1 MCVVLDL
8 PPALE
13 RAATEYATVR
23 GTTLERM
30 LVDYL
35 EGELGRKR
43 EADDAVAEF
52 DALVQKTSAR
62 LKGAPYVFDR
72 ADAYE
77 PETPCA

>member
-1 MCVVLDL
+1 MLDL

-13 RAATEYATVR
+13 RAAAEYAAVR

-35 EGELGRKR
+35 EDELCRKR
-43 EADDAVAEF
+43 EADEAIAAF
-52 DALVQKTSAR
+52 DALVQKTSTR

-72 ADAYE
+72 TDAYE
-77 PETPCA
+77 PETPCT